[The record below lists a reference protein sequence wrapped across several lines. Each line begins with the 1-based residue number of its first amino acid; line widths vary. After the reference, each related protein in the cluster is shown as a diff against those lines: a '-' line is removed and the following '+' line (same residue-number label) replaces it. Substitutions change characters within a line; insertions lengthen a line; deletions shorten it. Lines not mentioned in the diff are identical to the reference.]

1 MKEMETKKFICES
14 CGGLLTID
22 NAKQTAVCQF
32 CGMVYDYSY
41 FNEIDAL
48 EKADNFMATGE
59 FSAAGDA
66 LTFLQKK
73 DPHNPKVLERL
84 MLVSY
89 KLKSLS
95 DLNNKNTLDSISG
108 DPKDT
113 EWILDEAQGDSRE
126 QLVRLHGKI
135 ESAFKAARIN
145 KEILKVRED
154 IELTEKRRDE
164 MQRKITGSTL
174 RYSEYGDDMHPKDYW
189 KKNLTT
195 LLLVWLVLMLL
206 NLPVFFA
213 KDGTFVAILILSMYS
228 VVIFSSLLV
237 IWFKNVKPVLQ
248 DIGNYEKRRDEYAAE
263 AEKLKA
269 REHELLNEYNALR
282 RDIKK
287 D

>member
-1 MKEMETKKFICES
+1 
-14 CGGLLTID
+14 
-22 NAKQTAVCQF
+22 
-32 CGMVYDYSY
+32 MVYDYSY
-41 FNEIDAL
+41 FNEISAL

-108 DPKDT
+108 DPKNT

-145 KEILKVRED
+145 KEILKVRE
-154 IELTEKRRDE
+154 EKESYDPAPRLVSPDAAQSSGLFRQRRYFC
-164 MQRKITGSTL
+164 RHS
-174 RYSEYGDDMHPKDYW
+174 H
-189 KKNLTT
+189 
-195 LLLVWLVLMLL
+195 LVHVFCSYYFNIDGYLV
-206 NLPVFFA
+206 
-213 KDGTFVAILILSMYS
+213 
-228 VVIFSSLLV
+228 
-237 IWFKNVKPVLQ
+237 
-248 DIGNYEKRRDEYAAE
+248 
-263 AEKLKA
+263 
-269 REHELLNEYNALR
+269 
-282 RDIKK
+282 
-287 D
+287 